1 MSGEG
6 WPEKFH
12 VLPDLSDVA
21 HFLGRLV
28 SLPNGGYPSEY
39 PKHPER
45 RGAAAML
52 DVALDDYVTG
62 WVCEGE
68 PMDGE
73 AIEGYAEVADQL
85 LIPFEPF
92 PYIDRSRT

>member
-12 VLPDLSDVA
+12 VLPNLSDVA

-28 SLPNGGYPSEY
+28 SLPSGGYPSEY

-52 DVALDDYVTG
+52 DDHLKDNITG
-62 WVCEGE
+62 WVTERE
-68 PMDGE
+68 SLDGE
-73 AIEGYAEVADQL
+73 AMEPQL
-85 LIPFEPF
+85 PFDKA
-92 PYIDRSRT
+92 Y